1 MDETTIVFHLRDDV
15 YFHDGNR
22 MTAEDVIF
30 SLCYGAQSNF
40 TSTLFGAID
49 PENTK
54 ALDDYTVELKLLY
67 AYAPIMDAIACYR
80 GAIISKAAFESM
92 GADEFGR
99 APVGTGP
106 MKFSQWVAGDRI
118 ELVGFDEYWGEK
130 PAFDNMTIRFILE
143 DSSRAIELETGGV
156 DIAF

>member
-54 ALDDYTVELKLLY
+54 ALDDYTLEITLANPCTYFLDLACTYVAIPMYIVNENPDWNDFKQFLEERCFPKSRAFRKTILKK
-67 AYAPIMDAIACYR
+67 I
-80 GAIISKAAFESM
+80 
-92 GADEFGR
+92 GADGYD
-99 APVGTGP
+99 TL
-106 MKFSQWVAGDRI
+106 Q
-118 ELVGFDEYWGEK
+118 
-130 PAFDNMTIRFILE
+130 ILE
-143 DSSRAIELETGGV
+143 KTDGGTLRSE
-156 DIAF
+156 